1 MFNYRNIGSFRTSGF
16 TSRQTGGPS
25 DMSAQS
31 QAASNQR
38 QIRWLEDNLSR
49 TLLLCETLWELLRD
63 EHGWTDE
70 MLAQKLEE
78 IDLRDGTLDGKHQ
91 HSVRNCASCG
101 RIVAPRHKACI
112 YCGHPVEKSAFVI

>member
-16 TSRQTGGPS
+16 TSRQSGGRS
-25 DMSAQS
+25 DISAQS

-38 QIRWLEDNLSR
+38 HIRWLEDNLSR

-70 MLAQKLEE
+70 KLTQKLEE

-91 HSVRNCASCG
+91 QSVKKCTSCG
-101 RIVAPRHKACI
+101 RTVAPRHKACI
-112 YCGHPVEKSAFVI
+112 YCGREVDKSAFSI